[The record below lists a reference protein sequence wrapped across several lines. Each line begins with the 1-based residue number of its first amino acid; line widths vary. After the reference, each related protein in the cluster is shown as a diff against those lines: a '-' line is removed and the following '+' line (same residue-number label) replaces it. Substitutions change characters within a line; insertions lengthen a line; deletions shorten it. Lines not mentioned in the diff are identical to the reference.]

1 MTDLPPASRAGRSGG
16 RRCAARRAH
25 PRATAEAP
33 VDAVGIIGLTHH
45 LGLVGG
51 RALVRLAVGMVES
64 LTHYAPTS
72 IGMCSM
78 SLNHSY
84 CRIFLVARA
93 DGGGHSMT
101 LPPVARCARRL
112 EKLAAK
118 HSSSWPRLA
127 TMHHLH
133 SSARATSAGSPSH
146 GR

>member
-72 IGMCSM
+72 IGSITAMTV
-78 SLNHSY
+78 Y
-84 CRIFLVARA
+84 IFEHV
-93 DGGGHSMT
+93 
-101 LPPVARCARRL
+101 PV
-112 EKLAAK
+112 EMG
-118 HSSSWPRLA
+118 
-127 TMHHLH
+127 T
-133 SSARATSAGSPSH
+133 
-146 GR
+146 